1 MKSLDELKA
10 LREKTKKRLD
20 LRDGENDYRI
30 VVGMGTCGI
39 AAGARQVLNE
49 FVSDV
54 AKYNASATVTQTGC
68 NGMCIYEP
76 LAEVYDLNGNK
87 TTYVLLNTQKVNE
100 IVQKHLIE
108 GKVCEAYTIGAAK
121 R

>member
-20 LRDGENDYRI
+20 LRDGESDYRI

-39 AAGARQVLNE
+39 AAGARQVLND

-54 AKYNASATVTQTGC
+54 AKYNASATVIQAGC

-76 LAEVYDLNGNK
+76 LVEVFDKDGNK
-87 TTYVLLNTQKVNE
+87 TTYVHLNAEKVDK
-100 IVQKHLIE
+100 IVKNHLVE
-108 GKVCEAYTIGAAK
+108 GKICEEYTIGAVK